1 MSGSMFQ
8 QNDRRLMSISI
19 VHNDNS
25 PMFQQISVVPSVCVD
40 FFHAGLVYSFMMW
53 ETFDESLFARL
64 RGVPTIS
71 GFGARFRTFSFGR
84 PFHRPRLTMH

>member
-1 MSGSMFQ
+1 MSRSMFQ

-40 FFHAGLVYSFMMW
+40 TVFLPCWFGLLLDDVGN
-53 ETFDESLFARL
+53 L
-64 RGVPTIS
+64 
-71 GFGARFRTFSFGR
+71 
-84 PFHRPRLTMH
+84 